1 MARLGRGLISRWS
14 VSAISTLHGTVR
26 QAMRPNRSRLVGGG
40 RPGGG
45 RHPDTMG
52 TQASLAA
59 LLMLSRSGGTL
70 FWRAR
75 GDHSDGKRV
84 QPTQIAAVAILVIT
98 LPTMVI
104 FAGWIT
110 EYAQLAASE
119 MTRGVDLSLLGG
131 DDA

>member
-1 MARLGRGLISRWS
+1 MALIGMPP
-14 VSAISTLHGTVR
+14 ISGFIGKALMLKAALAGG
-26 QAMRPNRSRLVGGG
+26 QAGWIWPPILL
-40 RPGGG
+40 
-45 RHPDTMG
+45 
-52 TQASLAA
+52 ASLAA